1 MIFLQFI
8 DDNDDAAIYPA
19 DRLLSMT
26 CATNATLL
34 LNFESSVGKSDG
46 GDSVALTIT
55 ADKEKEIMQVI
66 TEAIISADKTGAG
79 YILIADDVSKAAFT
93 TITIT
98 DYTELNNGDKVNL
111 IATDTNDYDF
121 VAGDQSSVEGTFE
134 ATTSN
139 EQTATNLMN
148 VINTSSG
155 PSGSRFTATVDG
167 ATVTAT
173 QATGGTAGN
182 TAVTITETGGS
193 GMSTRGGFVQG
204 AAGKYIDKRITAC
217 TISLDS

>member
-8 DDNDDAAIYPA
+8 DDGDDAAIYPA

-26 CATNATLL
+26 CAANATLL

-46 GDSVALTIT
+46 ADSVALTIT
-55 ADKEKEIMQVI
+55 ADKEREIMQII
-66 TEAIISADKTGAG
+66 TEAIISADRTGAG

-121 VAGDQSSVEGTFE
+121 VAGDQSSVAGTFE

-167 ATVTAT
+167 AIVTAT

-193 GMSTRGGFVQG
+193 GMSARATFIQG
-204 AAGKYIDKRITAC
+204 AAGKYIDNRITAC
-217 TISLDS
+217 AISLDT